1 MRNQFFGVLF
11 CFLAGGLT
19 AADLSETVT
28 VNGQAL
34 LHMKADEWLIQG
46 QAFKT
51 GVSRTVVENNLKAPA
66 ARLQNDLN
74 KNFPFLREVKVQGPI
89 IYPVARRGMGG
100 GLPGMGGGLPPM
112 GGGLPA
118 GGGVDPT
125 TGLPIGGGGFP
136 GAGLGGGGGVLGA
149 VPSGRVNGAK
159 PNEII
164 WNGTVIVS
172 MIVPAE
178 NAQIEKITGLDGFKL
193 LAGSLHIT
201 PRLSNEKEVEARVQK
216 MALQEAKRRAV
227 VLAGIAHKEVGEV
240 LSISENYSGVGGGY
254 GIDPMTGLPIGP
266 GVFYASSGR
275 VEVSSNLTVSF
286 RLQTGKKGV
295 E

>member
-19 AADLSETVT
+19 AADLGERVT
-28 VNGQAL
+28 VNGQAF

-51 GVSRTVVENNLKAPA
+51 DVSRAVVENNLKALA

-74 KNFPFLREVKVQGPI
+74 KNFPFLREVKVQGPT
-89 IYPVARRGMGG
+89 IYPVGRRGMG

-112 GGGLPA
+112 GGGLPIN
-118 GGGVDPT
+118 GGIDPN
-125 TGLPIGGGGFP
+125 TGLPIGGGGLP
-136 GAGLGGGGGVLGA
+136 GAGLGGGGGVLEV
-149 VPSGRVNGAK
+149 VPGGRVNGAK

-164 WNGTVIVS
+164 WNGIVVVS

-178 NAQIEKITGLDGFKL
+178 NAQIEKITDIDGFKI

-201 PRLSNEKEVEARVQK
+201 PRLSKEKEVAARVQK
-216 MALQEAKRRAV
+216 MALQEAKRKAV

-240 LSISENYSGVGGGY
+240 LSISENYSGGAGGVR
-254 GIDPMTGLPIGP
+254 IDPMTGLPLGP
-266 GVFYASSGR
+266 GGFYASAGR

-286 RLQTGKKGV
+286 RLQAEKKGV

>member
-1 MRNQFFGVLF
+1 MRNQVFCVLF
-11 CFLAGGLT
+11 CFLAGVLT

-112 GGGLPA
+112 GGGLPV

-125 TGLPIGGGGFP
+125 TGLPIGGGGLP
-136 GAGLGGGGGVLGA
+136 GAGLGGG
-149 VPSGRVNGAK
+149 VNGAK

-172 MIVPAE
+172 MIVPAK
-178 NAQIEKITGLDGFKL
+178 NAQIKKITDLDGFKL
-193 LAGSLHIT
+193 LAGSLNIT

-240 LSISENYSGVGGGY
+240 LSISENYSGGGGGY

-266 GVFYASSGR
+266 GGYYGSSGR

-286 RLQTGKKGV
+286 RLQTGKNTV